1 MRSSK
6 AVSDQIVS
14 GWGPCH
20 EDARGQLLRPLY
32 VVGSCFTPSRRFA
45 PTSPI
50 EGEAD
55 PGFFASPLMGE
66 VASLRER
73 VGVRAGDIFSS
84 QMAHASRA
92 EFLIPA
98 PAAGA
103 STIYP

>member
-1 MRSSK
+1 MRT
-6 AVSDQIVS
+6 
-14 GWGPCH
+14 
-20 EDARGQLLRPLY
+20 LY

-66 VASLRER
+66 AASLRER

-84 QMAHASRA
+84 QMAHALGVLRVSPYPLRPPGAERVNRA
-92 EFLIPA
+92 NGI
-98 PAAGA
+98 
-103 STIYP
+103 